1 MNPRLL
7 WETLAED
14 LGPGFAESRELH
26 RAVLKLSRS
35 FTEGRE
41 ALEPAY
47 FSDPL
52 LRRAYLAYF
61 LPLGFAKVQTLLL
74 AHKGWLPPRTREP
87 ADQRPIKR
95 AEKPTEMPEDKPEP
109 SEFRI
114 LDFGCGPG
122 TAALAAL
129 DTLKRV
135 VKSGNAPRVA
145 VDLVDSQP
153 EALEVARRLVAR
165 FAGRLGL
172 GVTIRTFQTLPDGE
186 AWKADVLGHDL
197 VMAVNVLNELPPEE
211 GVRGRETLI
220 RLWEQTRGFDS
231 ASRQIGGIDSASR
244 PIGGSMLIVEPS
256 HRVASQRMVR
266 FRERLLKSHSTDG
279 AVPRGARILGPCMHL
294 GACPVNRT
302 KNWCHFSEPALD
314 SRLQDLSTRVFK
326 DPRKWLKFSYLFFK
340 REDFTATTWDR
351 LTYRA
356 IGDLHPVGG
365 ARPERRLSHRHSA
378 GHRAH
383 TLAIDL
389 CRPREKLVLALPAA
403 AFPQELREKLVRGA
417 VVTIEEGADEAAKK
431 PGGKIAP
438 ARVRATPMT
447 SRKI

>member
-1 MNPRLL
+1 MNSRLL

-14 LGPGFAESRELH
+14 LGPGFAESPELH
-26 RAVLKLSRS
+26 RAVLKLSAA

-47 FSDPL
+47 FSDPA

-74 AHKGWLPPRTREP
+74 AHKGWLPPRTREHL
-87 ADQRPIKR
+87 DQRPMKR
-95 AEKPTEMPEDKPEP
+95 AEKPTEMPENKPEP

-114 LDFGCGPG
+114 LDFGCRPA

-135 VKSGNAPRVA
+135 LKPANAPRVI
-145 VDLVDSQP
+145 VDLVDTQP
-153 EALEVARRLVAR
+153 AALELARRLVTR
-165 FAGRLGL
+165 FAKKLDL
-172 GVTIRTFQTLPDGE
+172 KASVQTFTEMPQ
-186 AWKADVLGHDL
+186 ASRYDL

-220 RLWEQTRGFDS
+220 RLWEQTGGFDS
-231 ASRQIGGIDSASR
+231 MSR
-244 PIGGSMLIVEPS
+244 PVGGAMLIVEPS

-266 FRERLLKSHSTDG
+266 FRERLLKFHLSGG
-279 AVPRGARILGPCMHL
+279 AVPRGVRILGPCMHL

-314 SRLQDLSTRVFK
+314 SRLQDLSTRIFK

-340 REDFTATTWDR
+340 RENVATATGEPPQKSEEWDR

-356 IGDLHPVGG
+356 IGDLHPIGG
-365 ARPERRLSHRHSA
+365 AMPERRLSHGHRA

-389 CRPREKLVLALPAA
+389 CRPKDKFMLTLPSGGFPLAL
-403 AFPQELREKLVRGA
+403 RETLVRGA
-417 VVTIEEGADEAAKK
+417 VVTIVGGADAAAKK
-431 PGGKIAP
+431 TGEKITP

-447 SRKI
+447 SRRI